1 MERKIDA
8 VMIDTSAYHKNQCDF
23 EGVTNSIIPMLLQL
37 LAANDIVLLTHPIL
51 ESEIKKHIKESELVT
66 RIANLQTA
74 LKKYNRQLQ
83 MIGVSAEE
91 LTEKLNKLG
100 MEKKLSCCF
109 DSFYEKAT
117 AVPYVDAKE
126 VFNDYFNA
134 RPPFSP
140 TGNKKAE
147 FPDAFILKGIK
158 KYCEKNPDSTILVIS
173 DDSDWVRTLE
183 QNTQILVRNSLEEAM
198 VLLWEQLD
206 DKSDLYQMLISKMDL
221 EIRSEVE
228 NAALCEA
235 FCIEE
240 IDDAE
245 DVEIDNIS
253 VVAIDEEIVPLD
265 VTSHSALLQI
275 TTVLSANGHADVFDE
290 NRSVW
295 DSEDHCYYL
304 CAYTHLDFRNAI
316 ATVDCEISIEF
327 SDDGSLSNIKLES
340 AKLLNKWDISLNLD
354 EAEVEE
360 KDIPDYS
367 EDDFLAEQAEA
378 AEEFYKH

>member
-37 LAANDIVLLTHPIL
+37 LTANDIVLLTHPVL
-51 ESEIKKHIKESELVT
+51 ENEIKKHIKESELVT
-66 RIANLQTA
+66 RIGNLQTS

-83 MIGVSAEE
+83 MIDISVEE
-91 LTEKLNKLG
+91 LIEKLNELG
-100 MEKKLSCCF
+100 MEKKLRGCF
-109 DSFYEKAT
+109 DSFYQNAI
-117 AVPYVDAKE
+117 AVPYVDAQE
-126 VFNDYFNA
+126 VFSDYFNA
-134 RPPFSP
+134 RPPFSL
-140 TGNKKAE
+140 TGDKKSE

-158 KYCEKNPDSTILVIS
+158 EYCKRNPDSTILVIS

-183 QNTQILVRNSLEEAM
+183 QHTQILVKSSLEEAM
-198 VLLWEQLD
+198 VFLWEQLD
-206 DKSDLYQMLISKMDL
+206 DKTDLYQMLISKLDF

-240 IDDAE
+240 IDIAE
-245 DVEIDNIS
+245 DVDVDSIS
-253 VVAIDEEIVPLD
+253 VVNIDEEIIPLD

-275 TTVLSANGHADVFDE
+275 TTVLSADGYADFLDE

-295 DSEDHCYYL
+295 DREDHCYYF

-316 ATVDCEISIEF
+316 ATVDCEIRIEF
-327 SDDGSLSNIKLES
+327 SDDGRLSDIKLVS
-340 AKLLNKWDISLNLD
+340 VKLLNKRDISLNLD

-360 KDIPDYS
+360 KDTTDYGK
-367 EDDFLAEQAEA
+367 DDFLAEQAEA
-378 AEEFYKH
+378 AEEYYKH